1 MKSHTDNLG
10 VDVIIIILKWIERK
24 YDGRIWT
31 GLDQN
36 RDQWLATAT
45 RMLSTGVQ

>member
-1 MKSHTDNLG
+1 MNNLG
-10 VDVIIIILKWIERK
+10 VDVILIILTWIERK

-36 RDQWLATAT
+36 RDQWVATAT
-45 RMLSTGVQ
+45 RILNIGVQ